1 MLGSHRL
8 CVRASTHAYVN
19 VGRQCSALLTKVK
32 LQSLTQTETKLQ
44 ISTLIF
50 FSMHFFSALFKRCS
64 TLKTALLIICIKA
77 IINYT
82 IL

>member
-32 LQSLTQTETKLQ
+32 LKSLTQTETKLQ

-50 FSMHFFSALFKRCS
+50 FNAISECS
-64 TLKTALLIICIKA
+64 FLLYLIDA
-77 IINYT
+77 AP
-82 IL
+82 